1 MIIHMS
7 VDVRDK
13 VDRLL
18 KLSEPKGP
26 IIHKYRAIAR
36 GHGFAEEGVAGA
48 LATAKS
54 TASMDFLV
62 HWATA
67 YPGSNLLM
75 ARATLQSLKN
85 STLLSWQRRYGMLF
99 DGSSGSGS
107 QNLNEGRFSFP
118 PQIHPVTGQT
128 VQSTLKAIGVDRTDL
143 DQLVRSTEFSAVFF
157 EEANE
162 IEMDDWNSIMTRTR
176 QQVFH
181 VSKTVRDMCVQL
193 SYQWRIH
200 PEDVYAILV
209 ADPLHPVGQNQMSL
223 DDPMPNVHG
232 VLKAAWNPRGDEA
245 IWKRFC
251 AVPYPQP
258 YPDPEWARD
267 HVGIREVHWTP
278 EDRLEGSEV
287 SGEALLAGQ
296 VAMMPWDNEEGF
308 VRRFVAREDLHEGG
322 GVVHFVPNPD
332 EPDWPDSAPSRSVGA
347 IGQRNFIYVMSGEN
361 LSRNFGH
368 SSAMLL
374 VDRQKRREAVAGIV
388 DKRAGLVFT
397 NYVDD
402 YMDGGGQLVRWGP
415 DDRMK
420 LARKGLP
427 VYAGLDQGG
436 SHATAAIYAVY
447 HPTNDVILVYDEHVV
462 VGEHAQATAHSM
474 SGMFLPGA
482 ASHTVAFDPAMN
494 ARAFQRDTEYRII
507 HEYQEVI
514 SSAVFVEGD
523 RGPDAFD
530 LVNSRLAPS
539 SDLFAGYAGPR
550 ILVADHCEMTRQALL
565 GLSWKMV
572 RFQRDNTLVDVG
584 DALKILV
591 SGVRKSTLA
600 AAPSM
605 NTGDIFRPRLA
616 WGGG

>member
-1 MIIHMS
+1 MS
-7 VDVRDK
+7 VDIGRM
-13 VDRLL
+13 L

-26 IIHKYRAIAR
+26 ILHKYREIV
-36 GHGFAEEGVAGA
+36 HNHSFAEHGIGGA
-48 LATAKS
+48 LATSKT

-62 HWATA
+62 NWAIS

-85 STLLSWQRRYGMLF
+85 STLLAWGRRYGMLF

-118 PQIHPVTGQT
+118 PQIHPVTGQP

-181 VSKTVRDMCVQL
+181 ATKKVWDMCVEL
-193 SYQWRIH
+193 SYLWRIH
-200 PEDVYAILV
+200 PEDVYEILR
-209 ADPLHPVGQNQMSL
+209 ADPLHPVGQNDMSL

-258 YPDPEWARD
+258 YPTAEWAQENS
-267 HVGIREVHWTP
+267 GIREVRWSP
-278 EDRLEGSEV
+278 ADRLEGSDV
-287 SGEALLAGQ
+287 SGEALIAGQ
-296 VAMMPWDNEEGF
+296 VAMMPWDNEQGF
-308 VRRFVAREDLHEGG
+308 VRRFVAREDLREGD
-322 GVVHFVPNPD
+322 GVVYFVPNPD
-332 EPDWPDSAPSRSVGA
+332 EPDYPDSMPSRSVGA
-347 IGQRNFIYVMSGEN
+347 IGQRLFTYVMSAEN

-402 YMDGGGQLVRWGP
+402 YSDGGGQLVRWGK
-415 DDRMK
+415 DDKLR

-427 VYAGLDQGG
+427 VFAGLDQGG
-436 SHATAAIYAVY
+436 SHATAAIFAVY
-447 HPTNDVILVYDEHVV
+447 HPVNDVIVVYDEHVV

-474 SGMFLPGA
+474 LGMFLPGA
-482 ASHTVAFDPAMN
+482 PSRVVAFDPAMKQ
-494 ARAFQRDTEYRII
+494 RAFQRDTEYSII
-507 HEYQEVI
+507 DEYRSVL
-514 SSAVFVEGD
+514 AAATFVEGD

-530 LVNSRLAPS
+530 LVNTRLAPS
-539 SDLFAGYAGPR
+539 SELFAGYSGPR

-565 GLSWKMV
+565 SLSWKMV

-591 SGVRKSTLA
+591 SGVRKFTLA
-600 AAPSM
+600 SAPTQSAEE
-605 NTGDIFRPRLA
+605 IFRPRLA
-616 WGGG
+616 YGA

>member
-1 MIIHMS
+1 MLGGMS
-7 VDVRDK
+7 VDIGKMLR
-13 VDRLL
+13 
-18 KLSEPKGP
+18 LSEPRGP
-26 IIHKYRAIAR
+26 VLHKYRSIV
-36 GHGFAEEGVAGA
+36 HNHNFAEEGIAGP
-48 LATAKS
+48 LATSKS
-54 TASMDFLV
+54 TAGMDFLV
-62 HWATA
+62 NWAIS

-99 DGSSGSGS
+99 DGTSGGGS

-118 PQIHPVTGQT
+118 PQVHPVTGQV

-181 VSKTVRDMCVQL
+181 ATKRVWDMCVQL
-193 SYQWRIH
+193 SYVWRIH
-200 PEDVYAILV
+200 PEDVYEILL
-209 ADPLHPVGQNQMSL
+209 ADPLHPVGQNQLAL

-258 YPDPEWARD
+258 YPDPEWVREN
-267 HVGIREVHWTP
+267 VGIREVQWSP

-296 VAMMPWDNEEGF
+296 VAMMPWDNEDGF
-308 VRRFVAREDLHEGG
+308 VRRFVAREDLRE
-322 GVVHFVPNPD
+322 GVVYFVPNPD
-332 EPDWPDSAPSRSVGA
+332 EPNWPDSAPSRSVGA
-347 IGQRNFIYVMSGEN
+347 IGQRNFLYIMPSEN

-397 NYVDD
+397 NFVDD
-402 YMDGGGQLVRWGP
+402 YGDGGGQVVRWGP
-415 DDRMK
+415 DDRLK

-427 VYAGLDQGG
+427 VFVGLDQGG
-436 SHATAAIYAVY
+436 SHATAAIFAVY
-447 HPTNDVILVYDEHVV
+447 HPVNDVILVYDEHVV
-462 VGEHAQATAHSM
+462 VGEHAQATAHAM
-474 SGMFLPGA
+474 SSMFLPGA
-482 ASHTVAFDPAMN
+482 ARHTVAFDPAMN

-507 HEYQEVI
+507 HEYQEVL

-530 LVNSRLAPS
+530 LVNTRLAPS
-539 SDLFAGYAGPR
+539 SELFAGYAGPR
-550 ILVADHCEMTRQALL
+550 LLVAEHCEMTRQALL

-591 SGVRKSTLA
+591 SGVRKTTLA
-600 AAPSM
+600 SAPTQSPE
-605 NTGDIFRPRLA
+605 DIFRPRLA
-616 WGGG
+616 WSGD